1 MSQLPIFF
9 ARRPGGVPIMPKR
22 IALFFLSLTLLL
34 TAGCAAKGPV
44 QPDFTHGS
52 AGAAEGRTLV
62 ISIFADDPDYAWT
75 ASAEDTARMA
85 ECCEYLRIAA
95 DYTAD
100 VAAAYGKRADIVADF
115 EAHPDLCYRAAFPAS
130 IVSDDGADAAVWQF
144 IDAEIDVPYL
154 LSHYDAPHCVFFL
167 FLNTDAASTPI
178 TCTRTWYES
187 MPYPYEIVYLY
198 RMDSGVVNCPAVY
211 AHELFHAF
219 GAPDYYMPD
228 PEFAIGDDFVAYAA
242 QAMPY
247 DIMNCC
253 SDPATDTYIYD
264 AIYNP
269 VSDLT
274 AYYIGLTD
282 HCDLAEQWGL
292 APSQHR

>member
-9 ARRPGGVPIMPKR
+9 ARRPRGVPIMPKR

-34 TAGCAAKGPV
+34 AAGCAAKGPA

-52 AGAAEGRTLV
+52 AGGAEGRTLV

-75 ASAEDTARMA
+75 ASAEDMARMA

-228 PEFAIGDDFVAYAA
+228 PEFAIGEDFVAYAA

-247 DIMNCC
+247 DIMNYC
-253 SDPATDTYIYD
+253 SDPATDTYLYD
-264 AIYNP
+264 AIHNP
-269 VSDLT
+269 TGDLT

-282 HCDLAEQWGL
+282 QCGLAGEWGL
-292 APSQHR
+292 APSQHQ

>member
-1 MSQLPIFF
+1 MI
-9 ARRPGGVPIMPKR
+9 KH
-22 IALFFLSLTLLL
+22 IAPLCLILTLLL
-34 TAGCAAKGPV
+34 TVGCAAKHPV
-44 QPDFTHGS
+44 QPDFTLGS

-62 ISIFADDPDYAWT
+62 ISIFADDPNYAWT
-75 ASAEDTARMA
+75 DSAEDTARVA
-85 ECCEYLRIAA
+85 ECCAYLRIAA

-100 VAAAYGKRADIVADF
+100 VAAAYGKRADVIADF
-115 EAHPDLCYRAAFPAS
+115 EAHPDLCYRAAFPTS
-130 IVSDDGADAAVWQF
+130 MVSDDGADEAVWQF
-144 IDAEIDVPYL
+144 IDAEIDVPGL
-154 LSHYDAPHCVFFL
+154 LARYEAPHCVFFL
-167 FLNTDAASTPI
+167 FFNTDAASGPV
-178 TCTRTWYES
+178 TCTRTWYDG
-187 MPYPYEIVYLY
+187 MPSPYEIVYLY

-242 QAMPY
+242 QTMPY

-253 SDPATDTYIYD
+253 SDPATDEYRYD
-264 AIYNP
+264 AIHNP

-282 HCDLAEQWGL
+282 HCDLAGEWGL
-292 APSQHR
+292 APSQHQ

>member
-9 ARRPGGVPIMPKR
+9 ARRPREVPIMPKR

-34 TAGCAAKGPV
+34 TAGCAAKDPAR
-44 QPDFTHGS
+44 PDFTHGS
-52 AGAAEGRTLV
+52 AGAAEGSTLV

-75 ASAEDTARMA
+75 ASAQDMTRMA

-100 VAAAYGKRADIVADF
+100 VASAYGKRADIVADF

-144 IDAEIDVPYL
+144 IDGEIDVSGL
-154 LSHYDAPHCVFFL
+154 LARYDAPHCVFFL

-228 PEFAIGDDFVAYAA
+228 PEFAIGEDFVAYAA

-247 DIMNCC
+247 DIMNYC
-253 SDPATDTYIYD
+253 SDPATDTYLYD
-264 AIYNP
+264 AIHNP
-269 VSDLT
+269 TGDLT

-292 APSQHR
+292 APSQHQ

>member
-9 ARRPGGVPIMPKR
+9 ARRPRGVPIMPKR

-34 TAGCAAKGPV
+34 AAGCAAKGPA

-52 AGAAEGRTLV
+52 AGGAEGRTLV

-75 ASAEDTARMA
+75 ASAEDMARMA

-115 EAHPDLCYRAAFPAS
+115 ETHPDLCYRAAFPAS

-228 PEFAIGDDFVAYAA
+228 PEFAIGEDFVAYAA

-247 DIMNCC
+247 DIMNYC
-253 SDPATDTYIYD
+253 SDPATDTYLYD
-264 AIYNP
+264 AIHNP
-269 VSDLT
+269 TGDLT

-282 HCDLAEQWGL
+282 QCGLAGEWGL
-292 APSQHR
+292 APSQHQ

>member
-1 MSQLPIFF
+1 MSQPPAVF
-9 ARRPGGVPIMPKR
+9 ARRSREVSIVSKR
-22 IALFFLSLTLLL
+22 IAVFFLSLIFLL
-34 TAGCAAKGPV
+34 TAGCAAKHPV

-62 ISIFADDPDYAWT
+62 ISIFADDPNYAWT
-75 ASAEDTARMA
+75 DSAEDTGRMA
-85 ECCEYLRIAA
+85 ECCAYLRIAA
-95 DYTAD
+95 DYTAG
-100 VAAAYGKRADIVADF
+100 VAAAYGKRADVVADF
-115 EAHPDLCYRAAFPAS
+115 EAHPDLCYRTAFPAS

-228 PEFAIGDDFVAYAA
+228 PEFAIGEDFVAYAA
-242 QAMPY
+242 QTMPY
-247 DIMNCC
+247 DIMNYC
-253 SDPATDTYIYD
+253 SDPATDTYLYD
-264 AIYNP
+264 AIHNP
-269 VSDLT
+269 TGDLT

-292 APSQHR
+292 APSQHQ

>member
-1 MSQLPIFF
+1 M
-9 ARRPGGVPIMPKR
+9 MKH
-22 IALFFLSLTLLL
+22 IAPLCLILTLLL
-34 TAGCAAKGPV
+34 TAGCAAKHPV
-44 QPDFTHGS
+44 QQDFTHGS

-62 ISIFADDPDYAWT
+62 ISIFADDPNYAWT
-75 ASAEDTARMA
+75 DSAEDTARMA
-85 ECCEYLRIAA
+85 ECCAYLRIAA

-100 VAAAYGKRADIVADF
+100 VAAAYGKRADVIADF
-115 EAHPDLCYRAAFPAS
+115 EAHPDLCYCAAFPTS
-130 IVSDDGADAAVWQF
+130 MVSDDGADEAVWQF
-144 IDAEIDVPYL
+144 IDAEIDVPGL
-154 LSHYDAPHCVFFL
+154 LAQYDAPHCVFFL
-167 FLNTDAASTPI
+167 FLNTDAASGPI
-178 TCTRTWYES
+178 TCTRTWYDG
-187 MPYPYEIVYLY
+187 MPSPYEIVYLY

-228 PEFAIGDDFVAYAA
+228 PEFAIGEDFVAYAA
-242 QAMPY
+242 QTMPY

-282 HCDLAEQWGL
+282 HCDLAGEWGL
-292 APSQHR
+292 APSQHQ